1 MKYLY
6 NLFLLLLFC
15 SMIFSEEA
23 IKYSKLPE
31 ISKSDLVNFK
41 GETVNFDDLYK
52 DGPLLLSFW
61 FLGCGPC
68 IMEMKHLSKFNE
80 KYNESGFK
88 VISIST
94 DTKSKGKVKSF
105 VKSQKYVFTVLS
117 DPRAVLFRKMGGKV
131 MPYVIIADSTGEVI
145 NRHVGY
151 NPGDEKKL
159 EKEIIN
165 LLQSNVEDS
174 TKVKEKKIEPLLDIP
189 PTASDSTIKS
199 LD

>member
-1 MKYLY
+1 MKNQISYILIIA
-6 NLFLLLLFC
+6 LSPLLFSADHLPLIKLKDLQNKKHQLNDYYKKGPILINFWNLAC
-15 SMIFSEEA
+15 EPCKKEMKELNKLH
-23 IKYSKLPE
+23 IKY
-31 ISKSDLVNFK
+31 
-41 GETVNFDDLYK
+41 GEN
-52 DGPLLLSFW
+52 
-61 FLGCGPC
+61 
-68 IMEMKHLSKFNE
+68 
-80 KYNESGFK
+80 GFQ
-88 VISIST
+88 VVSINIDNTRSM
-94 DTKSKGKVKSF
+94 SKVKSF